1 MSCGLG
7 VVGRTFLVGGWVRLC
22 VEEMGG
28 NVVRGIYVF
37 RWRRDRGRVV
47 FVERVM

>member
-7 VVGRTFLVGGWVRLC
+7 VVGRTFLVGGWVRLY

-28 NVVRGIYVF
+28 IVVRGIYVF
-37 RWRRDRGRVV
+37 RWGRDSGRAV